1 MEDIERMRHHRS
13 PYSSQGTDD
22 GYKEGRRQRQ
32 RHRRNRDGM
41 DDVNVKIPKF
51 LGTYDLEA
59 YLDWKMKVDQ
69 NFICNNFSGKEKAV
83 GKLRI

>member
-1 MEDIERMRHHRS
+1 
-13 PYSSQGTDD
+13 
-22 GYKEGRRQRQ
+22 
-32 RHRRNRDGM
+32 M